1 MKKVY
6 IKKFCKLLNGIVLLL
21 LFCINYIWYIV
32 LGIFK
37 DVLSYFLRIIKKK
50 ENRFIYLN
58 SNIIFL

>member
-6 IKKFCKLLNGIVLLL
+6 IKKFCKLLNGTVLLL